1 MRIAIDDLRKAADLI
16 LNQLAQEGMN
26 EIELTKD
33 YYWSIPA
40 KQKYDPYAQPVE
52 LTLGQLS
59 EDWKEIRR
67 VAHGEQEASAYQL
80 AWLGPLLCYLAE
92 HV

>member
-1 MRIAIDDLRKAADLI
+1 MTIDDLRKAAELI
-16 LNQLAQEGMN
+16 LNRLAEEGIS

-33 YYWSIPA
+33 YCWIIPE

-59 EDWKEIRR
+59 EDWKEIQR
-67 VAHGEQEASAYQL
+67 VVHGEQEADAYQL

-92 HV
+92 QV